1 MFWLELRGLPL
12 VTNCE
17 VNRREDRSS
26 LIDMAST
33 TGRRDWYSVGK
44 EEGYRAGRFQTEIQ
58 RSQNDFQ
65 SEDDATAWIEGLNEG
80 VSLAGARITAMTVLK
95 DQMPGSARGFIH
107 VLYVE
112 RHD

>member
-1 MFWLELRGLPL
+1 MFRKK
-12 VTNCE
+12 
-17 VNRREDRSS
+17 DRSF
-26 LIDMAST
+26 LIEMAST
-33 TGRRDWYSVGK
+33 IRPKDWYSVGK

-58 RSQNDFQ
+58 RSQNGFQ
-65 SEDDATAWIEGLNEG
+65 SEDDAAAWIERLNEG
-80 VSLAGARITAMTVLK
+80 VSLAGARITAMTVPK